1 MCFMGHLMIASNVSH
16 HFTVINYTC
25 KFFIS
30 SVTEHKVINTFTATI
45 YSVSNQGT
53 VSNSC
58 MPPCTILPN
67 VTYYST
73 LIITPVNCLYH

>member
-16 HFTVINYTC
+16 YFTVINYTC
-25 KFFIS
+25 KFSMLS
-30 SVTEHKVINTFTATI
+30 STEVNIINTFTDTI
-45 YSVSNQGT
+45 YSVSYQDT
-53 VSNSC
+53 VYISC
-58 MPPCTILPN
+58 IPPCTILPN